1 MTISVAIKPELE
13 ARLAAR
19 ARTSGQSLEG
29 LIEGIL
35 EQEATAFDSIVS
47 HQITGAFTGAEKAR
61 AFRAWAKG
69 FSASGATLGLDVV
82 SRESFY

>member
-47 HQITGAFTGAEKAR
+47 HPLTGAEKAR

-69 FSASGATLGLDVV
+69 FPASGATLGLDDV
-82 SRESFY
+82 SRESFYERE

>member
-35 EQEATAFDSIVS
+35 EQEAGAFDSIAS
-47 HQITGAFTGAEKAR
+47 SPQLTGAERAR

-69 FSASGATLGLDVV
+69 FPASGATLGLDDV
-82 SRESFY
+82 SRESFYERE

>member
-1 MTISVAIKPELE
+1 MTISVAIKPELA

-35 EQEATAFDSIVS
+35 EQEAMACDSIES
-47 HQITGAFTGAEKAR
+47 HPLTGAEKAR

-69 FSASGATLGLDVV
+69 FPASGATLGLDDV
-82 SRESFY
+82 SRESFYERD

>member
-1 MTISVAIKPELE
+1 MTICVAIKPELE

-35 EQEATAFDSIVS
+35 EQEATAFDNIVS
-47 HQITGAFTGAEKAR
+47 HPLTGAEKAR

-69 FSASGATLGLDVV
+69 FPASGATLGLDEV
-82 SRESFY
+82 SRESFYERE

>member
-19 ARTSGQSLEG
+19 ARTTGQALEG
-29 LIEGIL
+29 LIQGIL
-35 EQEATAFDSIVS
+35 EQEAMAFDSTES
-47 HQITGAFTGAEKAR
+47 HPLTGAEKAR

-69 FSASGATLGLDVV
+69 FPASGATLGLDDV
-82 SRESFY
+82 SRESFYERE

>member
-35 EQEATAFDSIVS
+35 EQEATAFDRVDSR
-47 HQITGAFTGAEKAR
+47 QLTGAEKAL

-69 FSASGATLGLDVV
+69 FPASGATLGLDDV
-82 SRESFY
+82 SRESFYERE